1 MAGGKTIVHCIAGVS
16 RSVSL
21 CAAYLM
27 ANVQSETKIFGKG
40 KMGSEEAVK
49 YIQKKRSCAN
59 PNPGFRRQ
67 LAIFERELAK
77 KSVTMYLWDISPEG
91 KEALESMSKIVEE
104 LKSRVS

>member
-27 ANVQSETKIFGKG
+27 ANVHSETRIFGKG
-40 KMGSEEAVK
+40 NMGSEEAVK

-59 PNPGFRRQ
+59 PNPGFTRQ

-77 KSVTMYLWDISPEG
+77 KSETYLWHIPPEG
-91 KEALESMSKIVEE
+91 YEALESMSKIIEE